1 MSETNQKI
9 RTRKNDCSISLCMI
23 VKDEE
28 KLLPQCLASV
38 RDQVD
43 EIIVVDTGS
52 TDKTVMIAEESGA
65 KVYHHPWENDFSKH
79 RNQSISYATGDW
91 IFILDADEVFQY
103 AGGRTLKDDVAKATE
118 ACCDSMAMRVMNS
131 ASDSK
136 ETICSDS
143 IRLFQN
149 NGKIHYVGIVHNN
162 LVGYDHVGLSAN
174 QIVHFGYDLGEG
186 MARKKF
192 ERTATLLKKQ
202 IAENNSNASAHMY
215 LGCSYASLD
224 MLDDSLN
231 EAMIAVGLIESQG
244 IKNPLYVRA
253 YYGAVRALI
262 LQDRF
267 NEASDVCMRAMN
279 RFGNQVDILAALVMI
294 SVRKKEWN
302 RVLEYGKHYLKKLAD
317 YKGIKGECVMVNVS
331 TYGDSWKIYGWL
343 GTARLHL
350 GDVKQADELY
360 QKALQLSTDKEAVNR
375 EIGLELVSSGHI
387 DQSIPFLDE
396 AYRLEG
402 EEKKSKVVEALFK
415 IGVLKND
422 RFLKQRSL
430 NDIANFD
437 NPKLEWLLEM
447 SEFAG
452 RYNDILSAAALLF
465 EVLKQ
470 DEDHVMARL
479 RISNIFL
486 EAGDIE
492 GMVEHCDHL
501 LKALRLP
508 KNIVLS
514 SIKDLAG
521 LFADIGHSLSEPG
534 NKKAS
539 ILAQEISHKLLVSHT
554 AIK

>member
-1 MSETNQKI
+1 MSINK
-9 RTRKNDCSISLCMI
+9 RKQIEKDGSKISLCMI

-52 TDKTVMIAEESGA
+52 TDKTVTIAEEFGA
-65 KVYHHPWENDFSKH
+65 KIYHHPWENDFSKH

-131 ASDSK
+131 ASDSR

-149 NGKIHYVGIVHNN
+149 NGKIRYVGIVHNN
-162 LVGYDHVGLSAN
+162 LVGYGHIGLSAN
-174 QIVHFGYDLGEG
+174 QIVHFGYDLGDG

-202 IAENNSNASAHMY
+202 IAENDSDAGAHMH

-224 MLDDSLN
+224 LLDDSLN
-231 EAMIAVGLIESQG
+231 EALIAVDLVESQG

-262 LQDRF
+262 LQERLD
-267 NEASDVCMRAMN
+267 EASDLCMKAIN
-279 RFGNQVDILAALVMI
+279 RFGDQVDILAALTMI
-294 SVRKKEWN
+294 SFQKKEWSN
-302 RVLEYGKHYLKKLAD
+302 VLEYGNHYLKKLAD
-317 YKGIKGECVMVNVS
+317 YKSFKSECVMVNVT

-343 GTARLHL
+343 GTAKLYLRE
-350 GDVKQADELY
+350 AEEANALY
-360 QKALQLSTDKEAVNR
+360 QKAIQLSPDKESVNR
-375 EIGLELVSSGHI
+375 HAGLGFVSSGRI
-387 DQSIPFLDE
+387 EQSIPFLEE

-402 EEKKSKVVEALFK
+402 KDKNSKVVEALFK

-422 RFLKQRSL
+422 QSLKQRTI
-430 NDIANFD
+430 NDIASFD
-437 NPKLEWLLEM
+437 NSEIEWLLEM
-447 SEFAG
+447 ANFSR
-452 RYNDILSAAALLF
+452 RYNDILSASALFF
-465 EVLKQ
+465 EILKQ
-470 DEDHVMARL
+470 DEDHVTARL
-479 RISNIFL
+479 QIAGILL
-486 EAGDIE
+486 EASHIE

-501 LKALRLP
+501 LRVLGLPREVVLLSVADLGRLFDDIARSLRQL
-508 KNIVLS
+508 
-514 SIKDLAG
+514 
-521 LFADIGHSLSEPG
+521 G
-534 NKKAS
+534 NQEAS
-539 ILAQEISHKLLVSHT
+539 MLAQEISGGLFSCQPQ
-554 AIK
+554 

>member
-1 MSETNQKI
+1 MPETKQRI
-9 RTRKNDCSISLCMI
+9 RTRENDYSISLCMI

-52 TDKTVMIAEESGA
+52 TDKTVTIAEDFGA
-65 KVYHHPWENDFSKH
+65 KIYHHPWENDFSKH

-103 AGGRTLKDDVAKATE
+103 AGGRTLKDDVVRASE
-118 ACCDSMAMRVMNS
+118 ASCDSMVMRVMNS
-131 ASDSK
+131 ASDSR

-162 LVGYDHVGLSAN
+162 LVGYGHVGLSAN

-186 MARKKF
+186 VAGKKF
-192 ERTATLLKKQ
+192 ERTTTLLKKQ
-202 IAENNSNASAHMY
+202 IAENNSDAGAHMY
-215 LGCSYASLD
+215 LGSSYASLD
-224 MLDDSLN
+224 LLDDSLN

-267 NEASDVCMRAMN
+267 DEASDICMKAMN

-294 SVRKKEWN
+294 FVRKKEWDK
-302 RVLEYGKHYLKKLAD
+302 VLEYGNRYLKKLAD
-317 YKGIKGECVMVNVS
+317 YKGLKGECVMVNVA

-350 GDVKQADELY
+350 GDIEQADELY
-360 QKALQLSTDKEAVNR
+360 QKAVQLSTDKEAVNR

-396 AYRLEG
+396 ACRLEG
-402 EEKKSKVVEALFK
+402 EEKKSKIVEALFK

-422 RFLKQRSL
+422 QPLKQRTL

-437 NPKLEWLLEM
+437 NPEPEWLLEM
-447 SEFAG
+447 SEFAR
-452 RYNDILSAAALLF
+452 RYNDILSAAALFF

-479 RISNIFL
+479 RIASIFL
-486 EAGDIE
+486 EAGHIE
-492 GMVEHCDHL
+492 GIVEHCDHL

-508 KNIVLS
+508 GNIVLS

-521 LFADIGHSLSEPG
+521 LFADIGRSLSEPG
-534 NKKAS
+534 NQEAS
-539 ILAQEISHKLLVSHT
+539 ILAQEISHKLLASRT
-554 AIK
+554 AVK